1 METDEIIRVCER
13 LSLSEEDG
21 PVARVDQSLQK
32 RGLKSVSMCLFGK
45 ILVNREINRD
55 AFRSAIS
62 RIWKTTKKVEVEAI
76 GMNIFAFR
84 FKCDWDRKRI
94 LEGGPWCF
102 DKNLLILCEAKG
114 IGKIYESDFQF
125 SPMWIQLHNLP
136 LACMSREVGLF
147 LGEMIGEVLEV
158 DPGSSGD
165 CLGKFIR
172 VRALVDVGKPFRRV
186 LRVIIGEPEVECVVI
201 LKFERMPNFC
211 YFCGRAGHLVR
222 ECSENVNSIVD
233 ESLLKFGSWMRAI
246 GPSFNRSRG
255 RESRTDTDE
264 GGNGK
269 ENSDPNPIKKDN
281 DACRPST
288 ISSPLKNKN
297 AGGGAGAAKR
307 QEFSVVVPLPIDEVS
322 CVIAPNNCVS
332 AGILSS
338 DISSLGSLLSR
349 VESFSQ
355 DVDSRRS
362 TVNDG
367 GEVSSSRGRRWK
379 RLAREKV
386 AVLNTVSSLS
396 ELGKRDSELNMEDYQ
411 GKKQRL
417 GSDHSPLLISGVNKS
432 VASRDGLGKWSSR
445 FHFEETWTREDNCKS
460 IVEEAWNSVSCRD
473 AVRGVKSSSDTVA
486 SRLISWSNAIK
497 KERNAEFKRLLAHGA
512 PNISHLLFADDSLI
526 FVRADSEECRV
537 LKDILAEYEMVS
549 VKRCVL
555 HQRNLSLV
563 ERRRFGPKHW
573 SKTTPFW
580 LRKKN
585 KNKTVSPCTARPV
598 PSRPRSC

>member
-21 PVARVDQSLQK
+21 PVARVDQSLQE

-45 ILVNREINRD
+45 ILANREINRD
-55 AFRSAIS
+55 VFRSAIS
-62 RIWKTTKKVEVEAI
+62 RIWKTTKKVKVEAI

-84 FKCDWDRKRI
+84 FKCDWDMKRI
-94 LEGGPWCF
+94 LEGGLWCF
-102 DKNLLILCEAKG
+102 DKNLLILCEAKE
-114 IGKIYESDFQF
+114 IGKISESDFQF

-136 LACMSREVGLF
+136 LACMSRDVGLF

-222 ECSENVNSIVD
+222 ECLENVNSIVD
-233 ESLLKFGSWMRAI
+233 ESLLKFGSWMRVI

-255 RESRTDTDE
+255 REFRTDTDE

-297 AGGGAGAAKR
+297 AGGGAGAAKSSNILDVGASSASKGVVEECFKKPDER

-322 CVIAPNNCVS
+322 CVVAPNNCVS

-338 DISSLGSLLSR
+338 DISSSGSLLSR

-355 DVDSRRS
+355 DVDSGRS

-367 GEVSSSRGRRWK
+367 GEVISSRGRRWK
-379 RLAREKV
+379 RLAREEV

-411 GKKQRL
+411 GKK
-417 GSDHSPLLISGVNKS
+417 H
-432 VASRDGLGKWSSR
+432 GK
-445 FHFEETWTREDNCKS
+445 
-460 IVEEAWNSVSCRD
+460 D
-473 AVRGVKSSSDTVA
+473 AVRGVKSSSDAVV
-486 SRLISWSNAIK
+486 SRLISWSNAVK
-497 KERNAEFKRLLAHGA
+497 KERNAEFKRLHYELKELEEMGNVARGV

-549 VKRCVL
+549 GY
-555 HQRNLSLV
+555 SLAKITRM
-563 ERRRFGPKHW
+563 EAQAF
-573 SKTTPFW
+573 FW
-580 LRKKN
+580 M
-585 KNKTVSPCTARPV
+585 
-598 PSRPRSC
+598 